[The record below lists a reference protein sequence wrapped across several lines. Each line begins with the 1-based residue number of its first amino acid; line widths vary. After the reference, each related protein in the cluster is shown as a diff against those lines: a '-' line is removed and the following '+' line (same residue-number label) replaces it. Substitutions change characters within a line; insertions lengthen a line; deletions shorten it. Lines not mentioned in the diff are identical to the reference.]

1 MDGIISATCAEDV
14 LDIVRHLAYYLCHTH
29 LMLYSIRN
37 LKPGANL
44 GERFRRLGVTR
55 ISAGLLDQAHELS
68 LKQPRASSMWL
79 SKIITKQD
87 FSLQK
92 S

>member
-1 MDGIISATCAEDV
+1 MDGAISAICTENV
-14 LDIVRHLAYYLCHTH
+14 LDIVHHLAYYLCHTN

-37 LKPGANL
+37 LKPGVNL
-44 GERFRRLGVTR
+44 GECYRRLGVTR
-55 ISAGLLDQAHELS
+55 ISAGLLDQVHKLL

-79 SKIITKQD
+79 IKIIMKQD

-92 S
+92 